1 MDKIIEIL
9 NSGGWADWS
18 LNKLEIDYEK
28 VEIAISS
35 DNEKNNLTICCKN
48 YIGYSFIG
56 HWDESIIEDIWV
68 ETGGNLVDE
77 SIQLVKKLYGNNPL
91 PGGGVKK
98 TGDIWYQ
105 VNIKLI
111 DGNAVR
117 VACRD
122 IEVDG
127 I

>member
-1 MDKIIEIL
+1 MDKIIAII

-35 DNEKNNLTICCKN
+35 NNEKTNVTICCKN

-56 HWDESIIEDIWV
+56 HWDESIIEGIWV
-68 ETGGNLVDE
+68 ETGGKLVDE

-98 TGDIWYQ
+98 IGDIWYQ

-111 DGNAVR
+111 DGNSMK